1 MNDSDFSSSPTF
13 DPPAK
18 EIAIVGAG
26 ISGLA
31 AAYHLLE
38 LSQEHSQPVKL
49 TIFDAAKR
57 IGGAFGTEQIG
68 DYRIERGA
76 DSFVT
81 NKPWGVRLCER
92 LGIQDQL
99 ISTNPE
105 FRRALILHRG
115 KPVET
120 PAGFQLLGPTE
131 LWPMLKSPLLSLP
144 GKLRVAQE
152 MFVRRKASNEDES
165 LASFVRRRFGQE
177 LLDNIV
183 QPMVGGIYTSDPER
197 LSLQATLP
205 RFLELEARYGS
216 VIRGLRKLKQ
226 GSSPASGA
234 RYGLFVTPA
243 QGMQQLLNSLVEK
256 IEESATIELKTKVQ
270 GIRPDADRIQI
281 EFAEAPPRCFDGVVL
296 ALPAYLS
303 ASLLE
308 SANPDLSSSL
318 SEIDYASSAIVVSGH
333 QLDDIEHPLDA
344 FGLVIPHRERRRI
357 LAVSFLSRK
366 FPDRAPVGKVVL
378 RTFVGGAMQPGE
390 VEFSDDQIMD
400 TVRIELRSVLGVQG
414 TPDFMK
420 IVRYDRAMPQYE
432 VGHLQRVERIRSQ
445 MDDLQ
450 GVALAGN
457 AFVGVGI
464 PDCIR
469 SGEEAAEKV
478 WGDSFQPE
486 Q

>member
-1 MNDSDFSSSPTF
+1 MNDSDSSSSSQS
-13 DPPAK
+13 DVPAK
-18 EIAIVGAG
+18 EIAIIGAG

-31 AAYHLLE
+31 TAYRLIE
-38 LSQEHSQPVKL
+38 LSQEKSQPVKL
-49 TIFDAAKR
+49 TLFDAAER

-92 LGIQDQL
+92 LGIQDEL
-99 ISTNPE
+99 ISTNSE
-105 FRRALILHRG
+105 FRRSLILRRG
-115 KPVET
+115 KPIET
-120 PAGFQLLGPTE
+120 PAGFQLLGPAE
-131 LWPMLKSPLLSLP
+131 LWPMIKSPLLSLP
-144 GKLRVAQE
+144 AKLRVAQE
-152 MFVRRKASNEDES
+152 VLVRRKASNEDES

-216 VIRGLRKLKQ
+216 VIRGLRKQKQ
-226 GSSPASGA
+226 DSGPASGA

-243 QGMQQLLNSLVEK
+243 NGMQHLLNTLLEKVEEK
-256 IEESATIELKTKVQ
+256 ATVELGTKVSEVRPDGGRIRIEFEES
-270 GIRPDADRIQI
+270 
-281 EFAEAPPRCFDGVVL
+281 PPRTFDAVVM

-303 ASLLE
+303 ASILE
-308 SANPDLSSSL
+308 SASPELSSSL

-366 FPDRAPVGKVVL
+366 FPDRAPDGRVVL

-400 TVRIELRSVLGVQG
+400 TVQIELKSILGVRG
-414 TPDFMK
+414 RPDFMK
-420 IVRYDRAMPQYE
+420 IVRYNRAMPQYE

-445 MDDLQ
+445 VDELQ
-450 GVALAGN
+450 GIALAGN
-457 AFVGVGI
+457 AFIGVGI
-464 PDCIR
+464 PDCIK

-478 WGDSFQPE
+478 WADSFQP
-486 Q
+486 QQ